1 MTDTEKIERYSN
13 NWYALCLAIVKK
25 TSCNNALSQM
35 GIKLYETKEKKRKN
49 WKEIFTPEVMEK
61 AKANGLNKNVLMQ
74 RMLLGWDLDKAVNTS
89 KLKKGTKT
97 SRKYPKWVHEKAK
110 ENNIKLSVFSNRVKR
125 GWDFKKA
132 CTTPLCKKGRKS
144 KKGLQLAKNSYKQ

>member
-13 NWYALCLAIVKK
+13 NWYALCLSIIKK

-49 WKEIFTPEVMEK
+49 WKKILTSEVLEI
-61 AKANGLNKNVLMQ
+61 AKKNGLDKNVLMH
-74 RMLLGWDLDKAVNTS
+74 RLLLGWNINDTINTP
-89 KLKKGTKT
+89 KLQKGTKVRN
-97 SRKYPKWVHEKAK
+97 RKYPDWVYKKIK

-144 KKGLQLAKNSYKQ
+144 KKACN

>member
-1 MTDTEKIERYSN
+1 MTDAEKIERYSN

-25 TSCNNALSQM
+25 NSCNNALNQM

-74 RMLLGWDLDKAVNTS
+74 RMLLGWDLDKAVNTP
-89 KLKKGTKT
+89 KLQKGTKVRN
-97 SRKYPKWVHEKAK
+97 RKYPDWVYKKIK
-110 ENNIKLSVFSNRVKR
+110 ENNIKLSVFSNRVKQ
-125 GWDFKKA
+125 GWDLNKA
-132 CTTPLCKKGRKS
+132 CTTPLCKRGRKS
-144 KKGLQLAKNSYKQ
+144 KKACN

>member
-49 WKEIFTPEVMEK
+49 WKEIFTPEVMKK

-74 RMLLGWDLDKAVNTS
+74 RLLLGWNINEAISTS
-89 KLKKGTKT
+89 KLQKGTKT
-97 SRKYPKWVHEKAK
+97 HNKKYPDWVYEKLK

-132 CTTPLCKKGRKS
+132 CTTPLCKRGRKS
-144 KKGLQLAKNSYKQ
+144 KKACN